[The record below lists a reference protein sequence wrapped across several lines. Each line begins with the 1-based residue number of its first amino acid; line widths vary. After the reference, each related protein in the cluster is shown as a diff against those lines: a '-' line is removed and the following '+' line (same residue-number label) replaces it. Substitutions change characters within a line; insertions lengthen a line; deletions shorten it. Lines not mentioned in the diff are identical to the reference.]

1 MPRQDIS
8 VPLDKQ
14 TRPMKLLVEIDF
26 EEVSAPGSELPERGV
41 LAVFVSEEIEKCQAK
56 DKNCFKIIWQ
66 TETPSAP
73 NMVTTTSANKLSSE
87 RSIETGVEGCFLLGH
102 EHPKLNEAKAI
113 CAFSANGITYNEA
126 RAQDDCYSHLVAQVP
141 SWRLLLSLQKDS
153 TDYLLLI
160 HQDDFAQRRLEKAW
174 LVRLKGNS

>member
-1 MPRQDIS
+1 MTRQDIP

-26 EEVSAPGSELPERGV
+26 EEVSAPGSGLPECGV
-41 LAVFVSEEIEKCQAK
+41 LAVFVSEDIDKCQPK

-66 TETPSAP
+66 TETPDAP
-73 NMVTTTSANKLSSE
+73 NMVAINPANTPSSD
-87 RSIETGVEGCFLLGH
+87 RSIETCIEGCFLLCD

-126 RAQDDCYSHLVAQVP
+126 RARDDCYSHLIAQVP
-141 SWRLLLSLQKDS
+141 SWRLLLSLQRNS